1 MDKWVAYDIDET
13 KLSPGKVRLLNR
25 AKIRVLQPPPPPPPP
40 LPGGKRDLIWHHD
53 WPLKKDIVCLQIK
66 MKGNWKLTSCNSLSL
81 LGTQKKDMVMG
92 VGRVG
97 AHSNWNPAVLLS
109 LPQSA
114 SATKVFSSKVSS
126 SYL

>member
-1 MDKWVAYDIDET
+1 MGKWVAYDIDET

-25 AKIRVLQPPPPPPPP
+25 AKIRVLHPPLL

-53 WPLKKDIVCLQIK
+53 WPLKKAIVCLQIK
-66 MKGNWKLTSCNSLSL
+66 MKGNWKLTSGNSLSL
-81 LGTQKKDMVMG
+81 LGAQNKNMVMG

-97 AHSNWNPAVLLS
+97 AHSNWNRAVTLS
-109 LPQSA
+109 LLQSA
-114 SATKVFSSKVSS
+114 SDTKVFSSKVSS